1 MSTHQLENE
10 KPVRLTVS
18 KDDEVAIRQRADRV
32 GKQLGEA
39 AASLIS
45 EIMIAYLSGK
55 IQAAPTGP
63 NPLQVAP
70 TGPNLILTAGEVA
83 KILRISKSKVYRMM
97 QQGEIP
103 SVKFDRTSRVRHQD
117 LDAFIQN
124 HVG

>member
-1 MSTHQLENE
+1 MSSHQPENE

-18 KDDEVAIRQRADRV
+18 KDDEVAIRQHADRV

-45 EIMIAYLSGK
+45 EIMIAFLSGK
-55 IQAAPTGP
+55 IQA
-63 NPLQVAP
+63 AP

-97 QQGEIP
+97 QQGKLP

-117 LDAFIQN
+117 LGDFIQN
-124 HVG
+124 HAG